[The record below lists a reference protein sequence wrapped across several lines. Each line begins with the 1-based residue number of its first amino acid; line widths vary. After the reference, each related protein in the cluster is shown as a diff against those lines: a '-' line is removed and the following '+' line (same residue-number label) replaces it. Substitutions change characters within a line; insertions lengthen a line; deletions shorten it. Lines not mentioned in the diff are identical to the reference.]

1 MEAERPEE
9 SCCIKA
15 LSAQTAHPPDLGFG
29 SLIGEMRRNNQMISN
44 VPSHFWLSFILGPIV
59 FLSSKFS
66 FMEDLGPNVHSQL
79 ISATAY
85 FLK

>member
-1 MEAERPEE
+1 MESARPEE

-15 LSAQTAHPPDLGFG
+15 GSAQTAHPPDLGFG
-29 SLIGEMRRNNQMISN
+29 SLISEMRNNQPISS
-44 VPSHFWLSFILGPIV
+44 VPLHLWLSVILGSFV

-66 FMEDLGPNVHSQL
+66 LMEDIGPNAHFRL

-85 FLK
+85 LLK

>member
-15 LSAQTAHPPDLGFG
+15 GSAQTARPPDLGFG
-29 SLIGEMRRNNQMISN
+29 SPIGEMRNNQPISS
-44 VPSHFWLSFILGPIV
+44 VPLHLWLSVILGSFV

-66 FMEDLGPNVHSQL
+66 LTEDIGPNAHFQL
-79 ISATAY
+79 VSATAY
-85 FLK
+85 FFK